1 MERPSAS
8 SRSSR
13 LELIPPGGG
22 DLLPRELPW
31 LYPIAPLAAAPLLLE
46 NLLELPLDTALLRI
60 AGVYV
65 PFLLLSGAFHAL
77 YFWVLPKVVPRLSTP
92 LARGTLHVVVT
103 TAVPLLLAPSIFE
116 LKELLS
122 KRMSDLV
129 VGVARPAFILEC
141 IIISWIYILPALVV
155 QRLRNKAWNIER
167 MAQLER
173 QAALE
178 AQLKALQGRT
188 NPHFLFNSINT
199 VASLIPENPELAERT
214 LERMADLFRYALDSS
229 KTRLV
234 TLQREVEMVRDYLE
248 IQSARYGSRL
258 STRVEFDERAAG
270 LEVPPLILQP
280 LVENA
285 ILHGMAHRRS
295 GSVLVRVRHEGERVS
310 LEVLDDGPGPGAS
323 EHRGSQ
329 TSVEDLRERLHLLYG
344 ERGVLALETAPGGGC
359 IARMAIPVEG
369 AAA

>member
-31 LYPIAPLAAAPLLLE
+31 LYPIAPLAAAPLLLG
-46 NLLELPLDTALLRI
+46 NLFELPLDTALLRI

-116 LKELLS
+116 LKGLLF
-122 KRMSDLV
+122 KRMADPT
-129 VGVARPAFILEC
+129 GVALAKFTLEC
-141 IIISWIYILPALVV
+141 IIISWIYILPALIV

-173 QAALE
+173 QTALE

-295 GSVLVRVRHEGERVS
+295 GSVIVRVRHEGERVS

>member
-1 MERPSAS
+1 
-8 SRSSR
+8 
-13 LELIPPGGG
+13 
-22 DLLPRELPW
+22 LPW

-46 NLLELPLDTALLRI
+46 NLFELPLDTALLCI

-65 PFLLLSGAFHAL
+65 PFLSLSAAFHAL
-77 YFWVLPKVVPRLSTP
+77 YFWVLPKVVPRLGSP
-92 LARGTLHVVVT
+92 LARGTLHVAVT
-103 TAVPLLLAPSIFE
+103 TAVPLLLAPGILEFRG
-116 LKELLS
+116 LLF
-122 KRMSDLV
+122 KRMTEPVRL
-129 VGVARPAFILEC
+129 ALPIFTLNC
-141 IIISWIYILPALVV
+141 IIISWVYILPALIV

-248 IQSARYGSRL
+248 IQSARYGPRL
-258 STRVEFDERAAG
+258 RARVEFDERAAG
-270 LEVPPLILQP
+270 LEVPPLMLQP

-285 ILHGMAHRRS
+285 ILHGMAHRRG

-359 IARMAIPVEG
+359 VARMTIPVKG